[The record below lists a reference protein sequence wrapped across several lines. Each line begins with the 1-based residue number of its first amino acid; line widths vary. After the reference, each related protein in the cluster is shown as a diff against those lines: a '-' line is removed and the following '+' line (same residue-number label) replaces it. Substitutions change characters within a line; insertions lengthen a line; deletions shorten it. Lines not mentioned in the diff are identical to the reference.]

1 MVTIATAHTYPSFAF
16 SSLPWLKFD
25 HDQYFFSEFRAKA
38 NAFAKAAYLD
48 LICIAM
54 KQRPAF
60 SVPNDDGAL
69 IKWLGISLHKW
80 LKIKD
85 LVLAQ
90 FVFNAEENRYYS
102 QMLLDAYQCNQSTTQ
117 ETELAQPQA
126 KTSTHRV
133 RKHRA
138 LRQQNI
144 LTAEASNAE
153 TAHETR
159 IETRIETPETLHETE
174 CNVSCNAK
182 TVSVGGTKGGELELK
197 EELKQEVVVVDA
209 HETQKNTSTPFV
221 INFDFQPQPSA
232 ISALITKLNVEPCK
246 NTDEN
251 LNNFIAYYHVKNFK
265 NTQAQWE
272 LHYVKWLKRE
282 KGNKL
287 PAFTAPLPYMIE
299 KPLWEL
305 LAERK
310 AACESAPSKSVKS
323 ILASQTALAE
333 IRKKLGIKGA

>member
-1 MVTIATAHTYPSFAF
+1 MATIATAQTYPSFAF
-16 SSLPWLKFD
+16 SALPWLKFD
-25 HDQYFFSEFRAKA
+25 HNQYFFSEFRAKA

-69 IKWLGISLHKW
+69 IKWLGISLQKW

-85 LVLAQ
+85 LVFAQ

-102 QMLLDAYQCNQSTTQ
+102 QMLMDAYQPNTATTQ
-117 ETELAQPQA
+117 ETAHVQPPA

-138 LRQQNI
+138 LRQQNN
-144 LTAEASNAE
+144 LTAEI
-153 TAHETR
+153 AHETL
-159 IETRIETPETLHETE
+159 IETLPETE
-174 CNVSCNAK
+174 CNASCSNAK
-182 TVSVGGTKGGELELK
+182 TVSVGGTKGGELKLK

-209 HETQKNTSTPFV
+209 HEIQTHTSTPFV
-221 INFDFQPQPSA
+221 MNFNFQPHPSA
-232 ISALITKLNVEPCK
+232 IAALISRLNVEPHK
-246 NTDEN
+246 NTPEN
-251 LNNFIAYYHVKNFK
+251 LNNFIAYYQVKHFK

-272 LHYVKWLKRE
+272 FQYVKWLQRE
-282 KGNKL
+282 KGNTTTQIVK
-287 PAFTAPLPYMIE
+287 PTAPLVIVG

-310 AACESAPSKSVKS
+310 AACESAPPKSVKS
-323 ILASQTALAE
+323 LLASQTALAE
-333 IRKKLGIKGA
+333 IREKLGVKVA

>member
-1 MVTIATAHTYPSFAF
+1 MATIATAQTYPSFAF
-16 SSLPWLKFD
+16 AALPWLKFD

-69 IKWLGISLHKW
+69 IKWLGISLQKW

-90 FVFNAEENRYYS
+90 FVFNSEENRYYS
-102 QMLLDAYQCNQSTTQ
+102 QMLMDAYQPNTAITQ
-117 ETELAQPQA
+117 QTELVQPLA

-138 LRQQNI
+138 LRQQNS
-144 LTAEASNAE
+144 LTTE
-153 TAHETR
+153 TAHETL
-159 IETRIETPETLHETE
+159 IETLIETPETLHETE
-174 CNVSCNAK
+174 CNAACNAK

-197 EELKQEVVVVDA
+197 EELKEEVIVVDA
-209 HETQKNTSTPFV
+209 NETQKHTSTPFV
-221 INFDFQPQPSA
+221 MNFDFQPQPSA
-232 ISALITKLNVEPCK
+232 IAALISRLNVEPHK
-246 NTDEN
+246 NTPEN
-251 LNNFIAYYHVKNFK
+251 LNNFIAYYQVKHFK

-272 LHYVKWLKRE
+272 FQYVKWLQRE
-282 KGNKL
+282 KGNTTTQIVK
-287 PAFTAPLPYMIE
+287 PTAPLVIVG

-310 AACESAPSKSVKS
+310 AACESAPPKSVKS
-323 ILASQTALAE
+323 LLASQTALAE
-333 IRKKLGIKGA
+333 IREKLGVKVA

>member
-1 MVTIATAHTYPSFAF
+1 MATIATAQTYPSFAF
-16 SSLPWLKFD
+16 SALPWLKFD
-25 HDQYFFSEFRAKA
+25 HNQYFFSEFRAKA

-69 IKWLGISLHKW
+69 IKWLGISLQKW

-102 QMLLDAYQCNQSTTQ
+102 QMLMDAYQPNTATTQ
-117 ETELAQPQA
+117 EIAHVQPLA

-138 LRQQNI
+138 LRQQNN

-153 TAHETR
+153 TAHETL
-159 IETRIETPETLHETE
+159 IETLPETE
-174 CNVSCNAK
+174 CNVSGNAA

-209 HETQKNTSTPFV
+209 HEIQKHTSTPFV
-221 INFDFQPQPSA
+221 MNFNFQPQPSA
-232 ISALITKLNVEPCK
+232 IAALISRLNVEPHK
-246 NTDEN
+246 NTPEN
-251 LNNFIAYYHVKNFK
+251 LNNFIAYYQVKHFK

-272 LHYVKWLKRE
+272 FQYVKWLQRE
-282 KGNKL
+282 KGTTTQIVK
-287 PAFTAPLPYMIE
+287 PTAPLVIVG

-310 AACESAPSKSVKS
+310 AACESAPPKSAKS
-323 ILASQTALAE
+323 LLASQTALAE
-333 IRKKLGIKGA
+333 IREKLGVKVA